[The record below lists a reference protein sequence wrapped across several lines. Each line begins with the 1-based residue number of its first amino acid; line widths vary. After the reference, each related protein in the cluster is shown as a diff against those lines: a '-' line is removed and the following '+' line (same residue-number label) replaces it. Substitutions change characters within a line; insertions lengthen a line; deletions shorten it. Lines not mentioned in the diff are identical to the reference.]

1 MSFAVVR
8 TDYEQILF
16 PSFSHYEESI
26 EFQPLVI
33 KQVPFIRFTQ
43 QVKNLIYTSTAITD
57 TVTMRS
63 ERICTCIG
71 YVCFER
77 VTCEGRGPTVYL
89 W

>member
-1 MSFAVVR
+1 LSFAVVR

-43 QVKNLIYTSTAITD
+43 QVKNLIYTSTAKTD
-57 TVTMRS
+57 S
-63 ERICTCIG
+63 
-71 YVCFER
+71 YSAK
-77 VTCEGRGPTVYL
+77 
-89 W
+89 